1 MGRQDWVPP
10 EQWFAS
16 LPSVCVASNVVL
28 TDRDDNV
35 LLVKQNYRDHWA
47 IPGGVADEG
56 EGPHECAVREIAEE
70 VGLRV
75 TLDALLVVQWIPAN
89 GEQLRPFLAFVW
101 DGGRVEDGA
110 SIRLQEEELDDARF
124 YPWDEAAKLL
134 SPLLAPRIPAAREA
148 RERGRTVYLPGA
160 GRT

>member
-1 MGRQDWVPP
+1 MGRQEWLPP
-10 EQWFAS
+10 EQWYAS

-47 IPGGVADEG
+47 IPGGVADEN

-70 VGLRV
+70 TGLRV
-75 TLDALLVVQWIPAN
+75 TLRALLVVHWVPPRGDQV
-89 GEQLRPFLAFVW
+89 RPFLAFIW
-101 DGGRVEDGA
+101 DGGRVADGA

-124 YPWDEAAKLL
+124 CPWDEAAG
-134 SPLLAPRIPAAREA
+134 LLAPRFAARIPAVRQA
-148 RERGRTVYLPGA
+148 RERGRTVYLTGD
-160 GRT
+160 GRL